1 MNGTG
6 TPASTGPQVRSQP
19 PVWRRWLAA
28 ASERTIVSLIYL
40 CGISSI
46 VFVFA
51 ILYFIF
57 REGAPFI
64 GDNFDWRG
72 FFFTPDW
79 QPTSSVNRRYGI
91 LALVAGTGAVTMIA
105 MALAIPFG
113 LGSAVFL
120 SQFCGKRAKEVIK
133 ILIEMLAAVPSVVW
147 GFIGLMVT
155 NPLIVAVTGAPLG
168 LNALNAGVVVGLMSV
183 PLVASIAEDAI
194 RAVPDSYIEAAQ
206 ALGASKWQI
215 TYRVIFPAARNG
227 LLAAVLLGVG
237 RAVGETMAV
246 LMATGH
252 AVNIPFDAEFPFIH
266 VLEPV
271 RTLTATITAELGEVP
286 RLDPL
291 PDGTYPPGARHYQVL
306 FVVGVVL
313 FVITF
318 LINLAADLMVK
329 GVKRRS

>member
-1 MNGTG
+1 MTQLPIAPGT
-6 TPASTGPQVRSQP
+6 QRERRSRLP
-19 PVWRRWLAA
+19 TWRRWLGT

-40 CGISSI
+40 CGVSAIL
-46 VFVFA
+46 FVFG
-51 ILYFIF
+51 IFYFIF
-57 REGAPFI
+57 REGAPFLR
-64 GDNFDWRG
+64 DSFDWRG
-72 FFFTPDW
+72 FFLSPEW
-79 QPTSSVNRRYGI
+79 QPTSAVQRRYGI
-91 LALVAGTGAVTMIA
+91 LALLAGTGAVTLIA

-113 LGSAVFL
+113 LGTAVFL

-133 ILIEMLAAVPSVVW
+133 ILVEMLAAVPSVVW

-155 NPLIVAVTGAPLG
+155 NPLIVTITGAPIG
-168 LNALNAGVVVGLMSV
+168 LNALNAGIVVGLMSV
-183 PLVASIAEDAI
+183 PLIASIAEDAI

-206 ALGASKWQI
+206 ALGATKWQI

-252 AVNIPFDAEFPFIH
+252 AVNIPFDTQIPFLH

-286 RLDPL
+286 RLDPM
-291 PDGTYPPGARHYQVL
+291 PDGSYPPGARHYQVL
-306 FVVGVVL
+306 FVVGIVL
-313 FVITF
+313 FVVTF

-329 GVKRRS
+329 GVRRKS